1 MFLKEEA
8 TMNDANPAANRG
20 YHAHIYYDPSTT
32 KPVAEQLCRRLA
44 EQFKVEFG
52 GFRDGPVGPHPI
64 ANVQVIFRPEQFQE
78 VVPWLMLNRDSLD
91 ILVHM
96 LSEDSVADHSSRALW
111 LGNPVPM
118 KLEVL
123 RPSYRAELLPSAA
136 R

>member
-1 MFLKEEA
+1 
-8 TMNDANPAANRG
+8 MNEPSSVGNRG
-20 YHAHIYYDPSTT
+20 YHAHVYYDPATT
-32 KPVAEQLCRRLA
+32 RPIAERLCRRLA
-44 EQFKVEFG
+44 EEFSVEFG
-52 GFRDGPVGPHPI
+52 GFRDGPVGPHPV
-64 ANVQVIFRPEQFQE
+64 ANVQVIFTAEQFQKI
-78 VVPWLMLNRDSLD
+78 VPWLMLNRDGLD

-96 LSEDSVADHSSRALW
+96 LTDDSVADHSSRALW

>member
-1 MFLKEEA
+1 MSDTVQA
-8 TMNDANPAANRG
+8 GNRG

-32 KPVAEQLCRRLA
+32 KPTAERLCGRLA
-44 EQFKVEFG
+44 DQFKVEFG
-52 GFRDGPVGPHPI
+52 HFHDGPIGPHPI
-64 ANVQVIFRPEQFQE
+64 ANVQVIFPEDQFQE
-78 VVPWLMLNRDSLD
+78 IVPWLMLNRDGLD

-96 LSEDSVADHSSRALW
+96 LSSDSVADHSSRALW

-123 RPSYRAELLPSAA
+123 RPQYRSELLPSAV